1 MTFPVPVTLNLF
13 AALLTV
19 FRFTDIS
26 PNFKKKLHQ
35 PAYLRA
41 SSCNRVNNARIH
53 AE

>member
-26 PNFKKKLHQ
+26 PNLKNCPSPSLSGH
-35 PAYLRA
+35 PAA
-41 SSCNRVNNARIH
+41 IA
-53 AE
+53 